1 MEDRSTQGAGRMSSG
16 GKQVACPLCGGI
28 VEADSPEKL
37 VERARRHTLAAHGY
51 DVPPAHVMAAME
63 NADEVS

>member
-1 MEDRSTQGAGRMSSG
+1 MSRG
-16 GKQVACPLCGGI
+16 GKQVTCPLCGGI

-51 DVPPAHVMAAME
+51 DVPPEHVMAAME
-63 NADEVS
+63 NADDVS